1 MIPTTSERPRARALP
16 ASRRGALTL
25 TLTIALTFGA
35 ASCSKKA
42 PSPEAVS
49 REAMAATTTLVLDGI
64 PERPGGDLLVGA
76 ATVDL
81 TPYDKAAAGDVYIAG
96 FGPGRTS
103 EGVLDPVTGR
113 VLYVD
118 DGKQWVVLA
127 WLDFVGLLNDEVR
140 GIRGLVTR
148 DHPERVIVG
157 STHNHEGP
165 DTMGYWGPGVLLPI
179 ASGKDPEYMT
189 WMRGQVA
196 DAIARAV
203 VGAKPAR
210 LRFGT
215 ATVEEGVSA
224 NLWFPDDPSRKDDQ
238 MTVLAA
244 EDLDGKRI
252 ATLVNYACHAEA
264 LFENNKRLSAD
275 FPGRLYRELE
285 TYHPD
290 SVPIFVPGAIGGM
303 VIPYP
308 NRWDKRD
315 EFDDFTLRLGF
326 IDRVGD
332 ILAQTAEGALAE
344 GSDPI
349 GPQGVTLGHET
360 REIWLAL
367 DNTIFEVVTSLGIVS
382 LGDRPTQDERFR
394 AEVHR
399 VDLGPARILTVPG
412 EIFPSLG
419 FLYKRW
425 LATPYPFVFGLATDE
440 LGYIMGAAEF
450 EDSTYEYE
458 QSMSVGPETGPTLTR
473 AVHDLLG
480 ATEPPPPEVIGP
492 LGSPGGN

>member
-1 MIPTTSERPRARALP
+1 MIAFPM
-16 ASRRGALTL
+16 RRLAALTV
-25 TLTIALTFGA
+25 ALALA
-35 ASCSKKA
+35 ATTACGKKA
-42 PSPEAVS
+42 PSPETVS
-49 REAMAATTTLVLDGI
+49 RAAMSATTTLILDGI

-118 DGKQWVVLA
+118 DGQQWVVLA

-165 DTMGYWGPGVLLPI
+165 DTMGYWGPGVLLPV

-203 VGAKPAR
+203 RRAKPAR
-210 LRFGT
+210 LRFAT

-224 NLWFPDDPSRKDDQ
+224 NLWFPDDPSRKDNDL
-238 MTVLAA
+238 TVLAA

-264 LFENNKRLSAD
+264 LFGDNKLLSAD
-275 FPGRLYRELE
+275 FPGRLYRELDA
-285 TYHPD
+285 YNPG

-315 EFDDFTLRLGF
+315 EFEDFTQRVAF

-332 ILAQTAEGALAE
+332 ILAQTAEGALAAA
-344 GSDPI
+344 PPAI
-349 GPQGVTLGHET
+349 GPQGVTLDHES
-360 REIWLAL
+360 REIWLEL

-382 LGDRPTQDERFR
+382 LGDRPTQDDRFR

-425 LATPYPFVFGLATDE
+425 LATPYPFIFGLATDE
-440 LGYIMGAAEF
+440 LGYIMGAKEF

-458 QSMSVGPETGPTLTR
+458 QSMSAGPATGPTLTR

-480 ATEPPPPEVIGP
+480 ATEPPPAEVVGP
-492 LGSPGGN
+492 

>member
-1 MIPTTSERPRARALP
+1 MSPLARPPRRASATSSVFRTAL
-16 ASRRGALTL
+16 AVAVALVT
-25 TLTIALTFGA
+25 
-35 ASCSKKA
+35 ASCGKSA

-49 REAMAATTTLVLDGI
+49 REAMAATSTLILDGI
-64 PERPGGDLLVGA
+64 PTRPGGDLQVGA

-96 FGPGRTS
+96 FGPGRSS
-103 EGVLDPVTGR
+103 EGVLDPITGR
-113 VLYVD
+113 VLFVD
-118 DGKQWVVLA
+118 DGAQWVVLV

-165 DTMGYWGPGVLLPI
+165 DTMGYWGPGVLLPV

-203 VGAKPAR
+203 VSAKPAR
-210 LRFGT
+210 LRFAAT
-215 ATVEEGVSA
+215 TVEEGISA
-224 NLWFPDDPSRKDDQ
+224 NLWFPDDPSRKDNQ

-244 EDLDGKRI
+244 EDVDGKRI
-252 ATLVNYACHAEA
+252 ATVVNYACHAEA
-264 LFENNKRLSAD
+264 LFENNKLLSAD

-285 TYHPD
+285 VRNPG

-315 EFDDFTLRLGF
+315 EYEDFTQRVAF
-326 IDRVGD
+326 IDQTGD
-332 ILAQTAEGALAE
+332 ALAQFAEGALDA
-344 GSDPI
+344 SPAPI
-349 GPQGVTLGHET
+349 GPQGVTLGHES
-360 REIWLAL
+360 REIWLEL

-382 LGDRPTQDERFR
+382 LGDRPTRDGRFR

-399 VDLGPARILTVPG
+399 IDLGPARILTVPG

-419 FLYKRW
+419 SLYKRW
-425 LATPYPFVFGLATDE
+425 LATPYPFIFGLATDE

-458 QSMSVGPETGPTLTR
+458 QSMSAGPATGPTLTR
-473 AVHDLLG
+473 AVRELLG
-480 ATEPPPPEVIGP
+480 ATEPPPADIIGP
-492 LGSPGGN
+492 